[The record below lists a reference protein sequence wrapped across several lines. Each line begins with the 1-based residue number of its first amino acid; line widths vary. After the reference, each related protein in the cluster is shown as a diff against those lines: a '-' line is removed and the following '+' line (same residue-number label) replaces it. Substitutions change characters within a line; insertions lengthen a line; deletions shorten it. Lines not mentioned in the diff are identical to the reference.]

1 VLFYYPGAYKN
12 FDDLEEHLTR
22 DELVKLYE
30 KAHEIRKEDKRFAAA
45 LKGIDIDEGQADE
58 FDEVMRRGAA
68 KAAGMTEEEYDF
80 NDMQIGF
87 IDEDEEEDELV

>member
-1 VLFYYPGAYKN
+1 
-12 FDDLEEHLTR
+12 
-22 DELVKLYE
+22 
-30 KAHEIRKEDKRFAAA
+30 

-68 KAAGMTEEEYDF
+68 KAAGMTEEQYDF

-87 IDEDEEEDELV
+87 IDEDEEEDELA